1 MIRHFLR
8 AWGWVPL
15 LCFLVAT
22 LALYAWRAAG
32 DDARALARDGIAV
45 EARITDLDHFETRRV
60 GDSHR
65 SEDFL
70 VTVAYSSGKA
80 TDNTLELHE
89 ERRSVSE
96 SFFAGLVM
104 GQTLTIRMLP
114 DEPGLIE
121 VEPGW
126 SRRQRQRRR
135 LGGPGLPEFLGGLPL
150 PFLLR
155 RAAGAQRMRTR
166 GHPRKGEVVEI
177 HSVEGYQILRY
188 RWRGGDGGQHEGR
201 SPAIGKASVL
211 AGLKPGDSVDL
222 LEDPLHPDRAIW
234 PNTAK

>member
-126 SRRQRQRRR
+126 VEGNAS
-135 LGGPGLPEFLGGLPL
+135 
-150 PFLLR
+150 
-155 RAAGAQRMRTR
+155 AAGAQRMRTR

-211 AGLKPGDSVDL
+211 VGLKPGDSVDL